1 MAKFLPYLRIFQ
13 CESCRKCCYGTL
25 NCLKI
30 IYNSA
35 DSKVPENHILCIS
48 FHPYLSTSYYYMC
61 VTLSINF
68 EKLPQFDKVL
78 KKIHFFCIH
87 SGSALCGLVEWKI
100 IDCTD
105 CHVWPVL
112 TLLIIFLCCAELQIL
127 IYNFRR
133 IQIYKYWCHCSIQA
147 FNQIH
152 HKIYYS
158 NRKRT
163 SRRNKLFNF
172 RRASAKSNMVQG

>member
-1 MAKFLPYLRIFQ
+1 MWILPKVLLRNI
-13 CESCRKCCYGTL
+13 ELPK
-25 NCLKI
+25 NK
-30 IYNSA
+30 IYNSIYPKIIFCV
-35 DSKVPENHILCIS
+35 SRSTPITY
-48 FHPYLSTSYYYMC
+48 PSTSYYYMC

-100 IDCTD
+100 IDYTD